1 MIHNLETILII
12 FKQPRWVHEFIT
24 SKFSRNYKVEYIFIS
39 NLIKKNNKEII
50 KLINTTIENKKI
62 SIALFEGDHV
72 SIINFDFINSI
83 KVKKKGLFLWDDFMY
98 HQINEINAKAC
109 DFILSA

>member
-12 FKQPRWVHEFIT
+12 FKQPRWVHEFVT
-24 SKFSRNYKVEYIFIS
+24 SKFSRHYKVEYIFIS

-62 SIALFEGDHV
+62 SITLFEGDHI
-72 SIINFDFINSI
+72 SIINFFLDCSSRRSLIPRTFLRFSTILIIFKIIIN
-83 KVKKKGLFLWDDFMY
+83 
-98 HQINEINAKAC
+98 
-109 DFILSA
+109 